1 MESPLQQVAS
11 LQLSVKLAFAVLG
24 ILLIYAAFRLLET
37 ILPRHFQQADA
48 RYHVRKFVVFVGYI
62 VAALF
67 LVILFEDRLGQLS
80 LALGVAG
87 AAVVVALQDVIASLA
102 GWLAIGFS
110 KLYKVG
116 DRIQIGETKG
126 DVIDISFLR
135 TTLLETG
142 NWVSKDLYNGRIARI
157 PNSLILKGPV
167 FNYTHGFRFV
177 WDEIKVPLTAQSD
190 HRFAREMLLRV
201 AEETVAHFL
210 IEAGS
215 AWKQITD
222 NFRITNPRLEPIV
235 ALVVNGGCLEF
246 TVSYIVD
253 YTERTVMKDRLFT
266 KIAEEITNSDGRLHW
281 ASSSAA
287 AQDQGATANLSR

>member
-287 AQDQGATANLSR
+287 APSQTATADLSR

>member
-48 RYHVRKFVVFVGYI
+48 RYHVRKFVVFVGYA

-116 DRIQIGETKG
+116 DRIQMGETKG

-167 FNYTHGFRFV
+167 FNYSQGFRFV

-222 NFRITNPRLEPIV
+222 NFRIANTRLEPIV
-235 ALVVNGGCLEF
+235 ALVVNGGSLEF

-287 AQDQGATANLSR
+287 APNQAATAVLSR

>member
-24 ILLIYAAFRLLET
+24 ILAIYAAFRLLET

-48 RYHVRKFVVFVGYI
+48 RYHVRKFVVFVGYA

-116 DRIQIGETKG
+116 DRIQMGETKG

-167 FNYTHGFRFV
+167 FNYSQGFRFV

-222 NFRITNPRLEPIV
+222 NFRIANTRLEPIV
-235 ALVVNGGCLEF
+235 ALVVNGGSLEF

-281 ASSSAA
+281 ASSSPAA
-287 AQDQGATANLSR
+287 PNQAATAVLSR